1 MMNRMNM
8 MKRKFGRIYI
18 VTRGANA
25 PLENWKTLIK
35 SIFSAYMHM
44 YPPKFNS
51 IYTHKVVTLP
61 LVAAAIVNPYEY
73 LVQGGVLSPALS

>member
-1 MMNRMNM
+1 
-8 MKRKFGRIYI
+8 
-18 VTRGANA
+18 
-25 PLENWKTLIK
+25 
-35 SIFSAYMHM
+35 M

-73 LVQGGVLSPALS
+73 LLQGGVLVGLIGS